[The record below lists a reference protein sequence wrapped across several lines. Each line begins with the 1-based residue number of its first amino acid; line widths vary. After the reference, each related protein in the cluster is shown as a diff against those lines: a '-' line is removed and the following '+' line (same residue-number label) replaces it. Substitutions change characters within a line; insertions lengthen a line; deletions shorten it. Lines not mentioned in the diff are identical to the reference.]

1 MEFMDVTGAFF
12 APDGEPLSGAV
23 SLKPSVPVIRVS
35 DGVVV
40 QSEVSFPVVDGRLS
54 GRVVAPSEGV
64 NPSAW
69 SYRVV
74 FKLKRPRNFSVSL
87 RGFDFPAQTGTVDL
101 NAVAP
106 VPSPVVGDYVTR
118 GERGADGVSVVSVA
132 ADGSDLVFTMSNGET
147 FRTVLPVVPSK
158 DGVVGRDGRDGGE
171 VSGQLHR
178 FFSPITYFWA
188 DWYNRDNSKWLRVT
202 RGMPLGFVIL
212 NIGNGSGE
220 SLDPDFLEQSK
231 RARNAG
237 AKLLG
242 YVRTDYG
249 RRDRGEILAEIRNHR
264 EWYQVDGVFLD
275 EAINGWGEQESLVPA
290 FVELYQDIKSE
301 FGEDFTVVTNPG
313 SNTVQALVDA
323 SDVQMCFENSADKYL
338 DTTFPDFYQQYPAE
352 RFWHV
357 IHDATVENVPAVLER
372 ATYLRAGHLYV
383 TDDKFVPSGDPQ
395 APASNPYDD
404 VPSQAILD
412 AQRYWVTGTDTLDSA
427 LAEIPA
433 GADGRGVLSITSEG
447 DVGTVTYSDGSQSNF
462 VLPRGLQGERGERGE
477 QGTQG
482 VPGASNTLSIGT
494 VVGGSTASATV
505 TGASPNQVLNLVL
518 PKGDKGDAGAVGAV
532 GPQGPAGNVT
542 VSQAASTIQGNGY
555 PEGVVSAPVGSLYV
569 DLQETNGA
577 VMWRKKSGTGST
589 GWVVLKGDTGWRKVS
604 SDTSIVTPSYAD
616 AAMGGSGKG
625 SHAIRRV
632 DNQVHWLTYWYQ
644 NSSTSGKFA
653 ELPKGF
659 RGQEMVPGGGYGTQ
673 EIARLGNTTLQ
684 QQNGQRLMVT
694 SMNAGELRFY
704 AQWNTDDPY
713 PNTLPGSPA

>member
-1 MEFMDVTGAFF
+1 MILLSLPQMKVTGTLKTAKQ
-12 APDGEPLSGAV
+12 EPLTG
-23 SLKPSVPVIRVS
+23 SLQFTPSVPVIIDKDSGEEIVI
-35 DGVVV
+35 DAAVDVELDTTG
-40 QSEVSFPVVDGRLS
+40 SFSVNL
-54 GRVVAPSEGV
+54 VAPGTSTVPEEFL
-64 NPSAW
+64 
-69 SYRVV
+69 YRVD
-74 FKLKRPRNFSVSL
+74 FDLFSNGKS
-87 RGFDFPAQTGTVDL
+87 RSKDSFYFSPTGGSTVDL
-101 NAVAP
+101 RDMHPLPMPKDESYRLAVK
-106 VPSPVVGDYVTR
+106 GDD
-118 GERGADGVSVVSVA
+118 GASVVSVA

-147 FRTVLPVVPSK
+147 FRTALPVVPGK

-188 DWYNRDNSKWLRVT
+188 DWYNRDSSKWLRVT

-212 NIGNGSGE
+212 NIGNGSGQ

-264 EWYQVDGVFLD
+264 DWYAVDGVFLD
-275 EAINGWGEQESLVPA
+275 EGINGWGEQESLIPA
-290 FVELYQDIKSE
+290 FVELYQDIKGE

-313 SNTVQALVDA
+313 SNTVQTLVDA

-357 IHDATVENVPAVLER
+357 IHDATVENVHAVLER

-412 AQRYWVTGTDTLDSA
+412 AQRYWVAGTDTLDSA

-433 GADGRGVLSITSEG
+433 GADGRGILSITSEG

-477 QGTQG
+477 TGAQG

-494 VVGGSTASATV
+494 VTGGASASATL
-505 TGASPNQVLNLVL
+505 TGTSPNQVLNLVL
-518 PKGDKGDAGAVGAV
+518 PKGDKGD
-532 GPQGPAGNVT
+532 
-542 VSQAASTIQGNGY
+542 
-555 PEGVVSAPVGSLYV
+555 SATM
-569 DLQETNGA
+569 Q
-577 VMWRKKSGTGST
+577 
-589 GWVVLKGDTGWRKVS
+589 DTGWRDITAALT
-604 SDTSIVTPSYAD
+604 DTPANRVANFQILLRRIGKTVYLKTYSAGYTVTGAIFPWYTLPSGFIASGAGSVNTLRRETFILPRD
-616 AAMGGSGKG
+616 GTNSFVGGIDIL
-625 SHAIRRV
+625 A
-632 DNQVHWLTYWYQ
+632 
-644 NSSTSGKFA
+644 
-653 ELPKGF
+653 
-659 RGQEMVPGGGYGTQ
+659 
-673 EIARLGNTTLQ
+673 GNLV
-684 QQNGQRLMVT
+684 R
-694 SMNAGELRFY
+694 
-704 AQWNTDDPY
+704 WNTYFAGNATYASVSWITDDAFPV
-713 PNTLPGSPA
+713 TLPGSPA